1 MKKIFT
7 ALSILMKGPPPREVP
22 EGLSGDQYYELGKRY
37 KLAGWI
43 AQSKRALRLAI
54 VLDPDGAGKSAQV
67 YLNAYLPRNDIP
79 EEAVRENI
87 AAVNQSLID
96 RKGAEKAYRE
106 LIEKYPD
113 FEWPY
118 GNLGHLFVE
127 DGRLDEAKEI
137 LGQALSLNPQYTNG
151 LIHLAA
157 AHWNDGDQKSA
168 DDLLRQV
175 LAIDPHF
182 DSNILLNYPHIR
194 ERLEDLSASS

>member
-7 ALSILMKGPPPREVP
+7 ALSMLMKGPPPWEVP
-22 EGLSGDQYYELGKRY
+22 EGLSGEQYYELGKRY

-43 AQSKRALRLAI
+43 AQSKKALRLAI
-54 VLDPDGAGKSAQV
+54 VLDPDGVGNASQT

-79 EEAVRENI
+79 EEAVKDNI
-87 AAVNQSLID
+87 AAANQSLID
-96 RKGAEKAYRE
+96 RKGAEKSYRE

-127 DGRLDEAKEI
+127 DSRIDEAIEI
-137 LGQALSLNPQYTNG
+137 LGKALSLNPLYTNG

-157 AHWNDGDQKSA
+157 AHWKNGDQQSV
-168 DDLLRQV
+168 DELLRKV
-175 LAIDPHF
+175 LAIDPEF
-182 DSNILLNYPHIR
+182 DSNVLLNYPHLKD
-194 ERLEDLSASS
+194 RLEKLSTEI